1 MVSTGVGAVVT
12 VKKRNGEARRGG
24 AVVVRAYGVY
34 IYIYIQI
41 ARGFGEKTERERE
54 RELSDGGWARWLFK
68 CP

>member
-34 IYIYIQI
+34 IYIQI

-54 RELSDGGWARWLFK
+54 S
-68 CP
+68 